1 MKQKNILN
9 IVIMALTVILFSA
22 CGGGGGETEPTTDT
36 TPVVTVPTPVTT
48 VPPVTIIPPVVTVPT
63 DTPPVT
69 TTPSISS
76 RYYGKWTYVDSGA
89 DINIISTTDL
99 NVTEVANDDNLLK
112 VHKDN
117 TTYYL
122 VRSSIPNTTVTGKIE
137 AVLDANTTIARS
149 LRASGYSGIGG
160 INIILSHVLD
170 EKIKG
175 NHSAPS

>member
-1 MKQKNILN
+1 M
-9 IVIMALTVILFSA
+9 
-22 CGGGGGETEPTTDT
+22 P
-36 TPVVTVPTPVTT
+36 
-48 VPPVTIIPPVVTVPT
+48 
-63 DTPPVT
+63 
-69 TTPSISS
+69 
-76 RYYGKWTYVDSGA
+76 
-89 DINIISTTDL
+89 
-99 NVTEVANDDNLLK
+99 NDDNLLK
-112 VHKDN
+112 VHKDD

-137 AVLDANTTIARS
+137 VVLDANTTIARS